1 LFRFVFLV
9 GVVSVAVFGGNS
21 VGTAG
26 DFSGSTTFMPTVIEM
41 LNKLMVD
48 VGSAPVGGDPH
59 APWWDIFKRAW
70 GVVDIA
76 TGVADVTGA
85 VAGAVLAPEGSEPV
99 DWWLLTK
106 GVADTAFGIDD
117 LLSPNREQTRRA
129 PLKQIANYQRS
140 SPVPV
145 TAPPPAPPTP
155 DDIADSVWS
164 YPLGLDPAT
173 NTGNAMASVD
183 AFCRFADA
191 YFDNG
196 SSSWNPVPGVSCF
209 WYSYDVDFGPYGLGR
224 HLAAVLLEAL
234 SNVSAYSSVFDWLA
248 GELSHF
254 TWMPVDYGYGFEGFG
269 CEYEPP
275 KIFCTLT
282 DASFDFLRA
291 ARFTPTSGPPSLS
304 LWLELNK
311 LMTLVPVQW

>member
-117 LLSPNREQTRRA
+117 LLSPNPEQTRRA
-129 PLKQIANYQRS
+129 PLKQIANAQRS
-140 SPVPV
+140 LPVPPSV
-145 TAPPPAPPTP
+145 PVPPGPST
-155 DDIADSVWS
+155 DDIAMAVWA
-164 YPLGLDPAT
+164 YPLGGQPPS
-173 NTGNAMASVD
+173 NTGDIMATLDGFLS
-183 AFCRFADA
+183 FAYG
-191 YFDNG
+191 YFDNAG
-196 SSSWNPVPGVSCF
+196 SSWNPVPGVPCF
-209 WYSYDVDFGPYGLGR
+209 WLAYDVDFTPYGLAQD
-224 HLAAVLLEAL
+224 LAAILLGAL
-234 SNVSAYSSVFDWLA
+234 SNVSEYSSVLEWLQ
-248 GELSHF
+248 GELSYYD
-254 TWMPVDYGYGFEGFG
+254 WSPVSDGYGFQGYG
-269 CEYEPP
+269 CELEPP
-275 KIFCTLT
+275 KIYCGLL
-282 DASFDFLRA
+282 DSSFDFLRA